1 MKLPEPTSLWRNVR
15 RWLPGVI
22 ISVVAL
28 FFVFRI
34 VTFQD
39 LAHAF
44 TAIRPLNLA
53 AALAFSVAS
62 LVVRAA
68 AWKTILGGKPK
79 MASSFFIVNE
89 GYMLNNLFPLRA
101 GEIGRALFMGK
112 AINVSPFHILSSI
125 VIERAFDIV
134 FAATFLLTT
143 LPLVL
148 NAESTRP
155 ATTITLLLM
164 LLLLAALYL
173 MARFSAKVHAIALKI
188 GSHWAL
194 FNRLVIPQLDSLLDG
209 LSALTNL
216 RQFLLSV
223 FWIGMTW
230 VFWLSTYYIML
241 LPIAPGAPFWWAMFA
256 DAILALGLA
265 IPSAPAGLGVY
276 EAAMVFALTTLGIS
290 KADALA
296 YALILHLMN
305 LVLTGIFGFWG
316 LMRERQSLS
325 SIFSDI
331 QMKLTSRT
339 E

>member
-1 MKLPEPTSLWRNVR
+1 MKLAEPTSLWRSVR

-39 LAHAF
+39 LARAF
-44 TAIRPLNLA
+44 STIQPLNLA
-53 AALAFSVAS
+53 VALVFSVIS
-62 LVVRAA
+62 LIVRAA

-79 MASSFFIVNE
+79 MGQSFFIVNE

-125 VIERAFDIV
+125 VIERAFDLI

-148 NAESTRP
+148 NADSTRP
-155 ATTITLLLM
+155 ASMITLGLM

-173 MARFSAKVHAIALKI
+173 MARYSDKVHAIALKI
-188 GSHWAL
+188 GGRWAL
-194 FNRLVIPQLDSLLDG
+194 FNRLVIPQVDSLLDG

-216 RQFLLSV
+216 RLFLSSV
-223 FWIGMTW
+223 FWIAMTW
-230 VFWLSTYYIML
+230 AFWLGTYYVML

-256 DAILALGLA
+256 DSILALGVA

-325 SIFSDI
+325 TIFSTI
-331 QMKLTSRT
+331 QLKQPSRT

>member
-1 MKLPEPTSLWRNVR
+1 MKPDSPTSMWRNVR

-22 ISVVAL
+22 ISAVAL
-28 FFVFRI
+28 FFVFRV

-44 TAIRPLNLA
+44 STIQPLNLA
-53 AALAFSVAS
+53 AALAFSVIS

-68 AWKTILGGKPK
+68 AWKTILGGVPK
-79 MASSFFIVNE
+79 IGPSFFIINE

-112 AINVSPFHILSSI
+112 SIGVSPFHVLSSI
-125 VIERAFDIV
+125 VIERAFDLIV
-134 FAATFLLTT
+134 AATLLLST
-143 LPLVL
+143 LPLAL
-148 NAESTRP
+148 NAEWARP
-155 ATTITLLLM
+155 ASTVILGLM
-164 LLLLAALYL
+164 VVLLAALYL
-173 MARFSAKVHAIALKI
+173 MARFSDKVHAFALKI
-188 GSHWAL
+188 GGRWAL
-194 FNRLVIPQLDSLLDG
+194 FNRIVIPQVDSLLDG

-230 VFWLSTYYIML
+230 VFWLGTYYVML
-241 LPIAPGAPFWWAMFA
+241 LPLAPRAPFWWAMFA
-256 DAILALGLA
+256 DAILALGIA

-276 EAAMVFALTTLGIS
+276 EAAMVIALTTLGIA
-290 KADALA
+290 KPDALA